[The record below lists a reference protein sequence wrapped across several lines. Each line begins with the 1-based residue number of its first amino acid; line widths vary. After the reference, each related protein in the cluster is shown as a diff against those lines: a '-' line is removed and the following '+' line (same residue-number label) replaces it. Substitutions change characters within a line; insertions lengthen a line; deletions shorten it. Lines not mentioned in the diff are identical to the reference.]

1 MTKNTFLYPYA
12 RYRGEFTPAAFLFN
26 ANLQEFAQRI
36 SIICS
41 LHTNGKLSST
51 ETFEQIK
58 SLWHQLQIARE
69 QLEMGNPEND
79 Q

>member
-1 MTKNTFLYPYA
+1 MTKTAFLYPYA

-26 ANLQEFAQRI
+26 ANLQEFAQRV

-41 LHTNGKLSST
+41 LHTNGKLDYT
-51 ETFEQIK
+51 EAFEQIE
-58 SLWHQLQIARE
+58 SLWHQLQIAKE
-69 QLEMGNPEND
+69 QLEMGNPENG